1 MKLVVI
7 GGGSSYTP
15 ELIEGVIKHHE
26 TLPITEVVLVDIEAG
41 SEKLRINTAF
51 SKRMV
56 EKAGLSIAISGTFDR
71 REALAGADFI
81 ITQIRVGG
89 LDARARDGRI
99 PLKYGMI
106 GQETTGIGGC
116 FKALRTIPVILD
128 ICKDIEALCPDAWL
142 INFTNPSGIVTEA
155 VLKHTH
161 VKCIGLCNCS
171 INMRYDAAQ
180 RLSVPA
186 ESLDCR
192 FIGLNHLSVMNHAY
206 LNGEERI
213 QDVLD
218 IFNGESV
225 VKNIEKDEEMDRVA
239 KELGCMLSP
248 YLQYFYMEKE
258 MLLEETAQA
267 LGLEGTRAEQV
278 KAVEQE
284 LFVQYSNP
292 ELKEKPEALAKRGG
306 ARYSEAAINLI
317 DSIYNDTQDVQVVDV
332 VNNGLIAQL
341 PDDCVIE
348 TNCVIGRNGAR
359 PLCGAD
365 VPQSVIGLI
374 CQVKA
379 YEILTIEAAVSGNRN
394 MALCAFLN
402 HPLVRDVRDARAAL
416 SEMLEANKEYL
427 PRFFEGDKG
436 AI

>member
-1 MKLVVI
+1 M
-7 GGGSSYTP
+7 
-15 ELIEGVIKHHE
+15 
-26 TLPITEVVLVDIEAG
+26 
-41 SEKLRINTAF
+41 
-51 SKRMV
+51 
-56 EKAGLSIAISGTFDR
+56 
-71 REALAGADFI
+71 
-81 ITQIRVGG
+81 
-89 LDARARDGRI
+89 
-99 PLKYGMI
+99 
-106 GQETTGIGGC
+106 
-116 FKALRTIPVILD
+116 
-128 ICKDIEALCPDAWL
+128 
-142 INFTNPSGIVTEA
+142 
-155 VLKHTH
+155 
-161 VKCIGLCNCS
+161 
-171 INMRYDAAQ
+171 
-180 RLSVPA
+180 
-186 ESLDCR
+186 
-192 FIGLNHLSVMNHAY
+192 
-206 LNGEERI
+206 
-213 QDVLD
+213 
-218 IFNGESV
+218 
-225 VKNIEKDEEMDRVA
+225 A

>member
-26 TLPITEVVLVDIEAG
+26 ALPITEVALVDIEVG
-41 SEKLRINTAF
+41 SEKLQINTAF
-51 SKRMV
+51 SKRMI
-56 EKAGLSIAISGTFDR
+56 EKAGLSIAVSGMLDR
-71 REALAGADFI
+71 RAALAGADFI

-89 LDARARDGRI
+89 LDARARDERI

-116 FKALRTIPVILD
+116 FKALRTIPVMLD
-128 ICKDIEALCPDAWL
+128 ICRDIEELCPEAWL

-206 LNGEERI
+206 LEGKERI
-213 QDVLD
+213 QDVLNV
-218 IFNGESV
+218 FNSESV
-225 VKNIEKDEEMDRVA
+225 VKNIEKDEEMDGVA

-248 YLQYFYMEKE
+248 YLQYFYMERQ
-258 MLLEETAQA
+258 MLEEETAQA
-267 LGLEGTRAEQV
+267 IGLEGTRADQV
-278 KAVEQE
+278 KAVEKE
-284 LFVQYSNP
+284 LFIQYGNP
-292 ELKEKPEALAKRGG
+292 ELKEKPEALARRGG

-317 DSIYNDTQDVQVVDV
+317 DSIYNDSQDVQVVDV
-332 VNNGLIAQL
+332 MNHGLIPQL

-348 TNCVIGRNGAR
+348 TNCVIGKNGAK
-359 PLCGAD
+359 PLPDTD
-365 VPQSVIGLI
+365 VPLSVIGLI

-379 YEILTIEAAVSGNRN
+379 YEILTIEAAVSGDRGV
-394 MALCAFLN
+394 ALRAFLN

-427 PRFFEGDKG
+427 PQFFGQE
-436 AI
+436 A